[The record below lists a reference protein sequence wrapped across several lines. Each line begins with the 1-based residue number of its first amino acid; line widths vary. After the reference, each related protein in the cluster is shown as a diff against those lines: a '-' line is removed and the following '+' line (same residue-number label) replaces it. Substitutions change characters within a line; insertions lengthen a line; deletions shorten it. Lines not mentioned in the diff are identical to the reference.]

1 MKLQFLNLK
10 QRYNL
15 KDYKF
20 TLILLVLAVS
30 VIGVFMV
37 GSANAEYQPRQIMG
51 VGLGLLAM
59 VVISLIDYK
68 WILNFYWLMY
78 VVNIALLLA
87 VIFLGTEAN
96 GATRWLDLGFVQ
108 FQPSDLTKL
117 ITILFFARFLA
128 DREEQINKKKTILEA
143 IGLIIPSLLLVYKQP
158 SLSATICIA
167 ALFCV
172 IMFMAEEQ
180 INKKKTIL
188 EAIGLI
194 IPSLLLVYKQP
205 SLSATICIAALFC
218 VIMFMA
224 GLSYKF
230 IGTVLAITIPT
241 IALVIGIVVQPN
253 QPFLKDYQQKRILAW
268 LEPEAYA
275 TEEAYQQLNS
285 VMAIGSGQLNG
296 KGYNSDATTSVKNG
310 NFILEPQT
318 DFIFAI
324 IGEELGFVGCCVV
337 IILLLL
343 IVIECIVIGLR
354 AKDTGGRI
362 ICGGVG
368 ALVGIQTFINISVAT
383 GIFPNTGIS
392 LPFVS
397 YGLTS
402 LVCFF
407 AGIGLVLNVGL
418 QPKKYQ

>member
-59 VVISLIDYK
+59 GVISLIDYK

-128 DREEQINKKKTILEA
+128 DR
-143 IGLIIPSLLLVYKQP
+143 
-158 SLSATICIA
+158 
-167 ALFCV
+167 
-172 IMFMAEEQ
+172 EEQ

-324 IGEELGFVGCCVV
+324 ICEELGLIGA
-337 IILLLL
+337 IIIISVFLVL
-343 IVIECIVIGLR
+343 IVAGINVAMR
-354 AKDTGGRI
+354 AKDKYGR
-362 ICGGVG
+362 
-368 ALVGIQTFINISVAT
+368 LLAT
-383 GIFPNTGIS
+383 GIISVIAVQVVINIAVVTGS
-392 LPFVS
+392 MPVTGVPLPFIS
-397 YGLTS
+397 YGGTS
-402 LVCFF
+402 LVFNL
-407 AGIGLVLNVGL
+407 AAIGVLLNISS
-418 QPKKYQ
+418 QTKTHKDEMQEKIERKRIKSKMNI